1 MTQQQQQTKGTKMK
15 AHELAAL
22 LMTLPD
28 FPVMIN
34 GWGSEEGLGPFEV
47 DAYFIRQETGKP
59 DTIELWD

>member
-1 MTQQQQQTKGTKMK
+1 MK

-59 DTIELWD
+59 DTIELWN